1 MSSLKHQKCLSN
13 IKKKKIE
20 FSNSYEQNI
29 FNMLIKGHKAMT
41 AYQLIELYS
50 ITHQRLLKPMQ
61 VYRVLKK
68 LVEKNLIHRI
78 NFNNSYVAC
87 FHENNHET
95 FVGFICNK
103 CSTIEEKPQALIKE
117 LTKKMGLDKNNI
129 SHTNLE
135 IIGTCQNCL

>member
-1 MSSLKHQKCLSN
+1 MSNIKHQKCLSN
-13 IKKKKIE
+13 IKSKKIE
-20 FSNSYEQNI
+20 FSHVYEKNI
-29 FNMLIKGHKAMT
+29 FNMLIQGHKAMS
-41 AYQLIELYS
+41 AYQIIDAYLLRYK
-50 ITHQRLLKPMQ
+50 QLLKPMQ

-87 FHENNHET
+87 FHKNSHET
-95 FVGFICNK
+95 FVGFICSK
-103 CSTIEEKPQALIKE
+103 CSTIEEKPQVSIHE
-117 LTKKMGLDKNNI
+117 LTKTMGLNKNNI